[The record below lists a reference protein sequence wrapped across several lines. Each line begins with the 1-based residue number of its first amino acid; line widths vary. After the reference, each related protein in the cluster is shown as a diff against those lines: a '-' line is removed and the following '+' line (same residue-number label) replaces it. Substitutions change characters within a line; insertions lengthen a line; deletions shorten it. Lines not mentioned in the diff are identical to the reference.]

1 MNVSRKLTA
10 LGLAGAMAL
19 SLAGCGGAGSDDATA
34 ENASVYRELYSSEV
48 TTLNYL
54 ITSKQVEYKVGAN
67 VVDCLVE
74 YDNYGNI
81 IPSLAESW
89 EHNEDMTEWTF
100 HIRQGVKW
108 VDKDGKEVGSI
119 VSKYAKKLEEEML
132 WELRDEVVVIN
143 SEGKKLETELLY
155 WDMKKEIVYSDRY
168 SRLTSGDQIIEGNG
182 GFESDQQLYNPVF
195 KNVTGQVEIPEQ
207 S

>member
-1 MNVSRKLTA
+1 M
-10 LGLAGAMAL
+10 
-19 SLAGCGGAGSDDATA
+19 
-34 ENASVYRELYSSEV
+34 
-48 TTLNYL
+48 
-54 ITSKQVEYKVGAN
+54 
-67 VVDCLVE
+67 
-74 YDNYGNI
+74 
-81 IPSLAESW
+81 
-89 EHNEDMTEWTF
+89 
-100 HIRQGVKW
+100 
-108 VDKDGKEVGSI
+108 
-119 VSKYAKKLEEEML
+119 
-132 WELRDEVVVIN
+132 IN

>member
-1 MNVSRKLTA
+1 MAARE
-10 LGLAGAMAL
+10 GLPEL
-19 SLAGCGGAGSDDATA
+19 SGEGMVLFYSDSA
-34 ENASVYRELYSSEV
+34 RL
-48 TTLNYL
+48 
-54 ITSKQVEYKVGAN
+54 KYKVSAPVYEKYN
-67 VVDCLVE
+67 LE
-74 YDNYGNI
+74 KEKYDEFPKGLKAVLY
-81 IPSLAESW
+81 
-89 EHNEDMTEWTF
+89 
-100 HIRQGVKW
+100 
-108 VDKDGKEVGSI
+108 DKDGKEVGSI